1 MSTAF
6 QTSILRSGDGS
17 TNKRRMQMNFYS
29 YQYLVDHNN
38 EPNFLFI
45 IGILILAVAIFVTG
59 FLYFKNRSDNKY
71 RDLLII
77 FALGIILF
85 IGINYNNYEQQLDVN
100 NKNNQTLDL
109 MKSVAKDKKVST
121 KKLYSNNSSLTEGM
135 LIKAGKNIYRVSFDN
150 NLGSYTLTDANLISS
165 YKIQLVKK

>member
-1 MSTAF
+1 
-6 QTSILRSGDGS
+6 
-17 TNKRRMQMNFYS
+17 MNFYS

-45 IGILILAVAIFVTG
+45 IGILILAAAIFITG

-85 IGINYNNYEQQLDVN
+85 IGINYNNYEQQLDVS
-100 NKNNQTLDL
+100 NKNSQTLSL
-109 MKSVAKDKKVST
+109 MKSVARDKQVST
-121 KKLYSNNSSLTEGM
+121 KKLYSNSSSLTEGM

-150 NLGSYTLTDANLISS
+150 NQNSYTLSKANIISND
-165 YKIQLVKK
+165 KIQLVRK

>member
-1 MSTAF
+1 
-6 QTSILRSGDGS
+6 
-17 TNKRRMQMNFYS
+17 MNFYS

-45 IGILILAVAIFVTG
+45 IGILILAAAIFITG
-59 FLYFKNRSDNKY
+59 FLYFRNRSDNKY

-85 IGINYNNYEQQLDVN
+85 IGINYNNYEQQLDVS
-100 NKNNQTLDL
+100 NKNSQTLSL
-109 MKSVAKDKKVST
+109 MKSVARDKQVST
-121 KKLYSNNSSLTEGM
+121 KKLYSNSSSLTEGM

-150 NLGSYTLTDANLISS
+150 NQNSYTLSKANIISND
-165 YKIQLVKK
+165 KIQLVRK

>member
-1 MSTAF
+1 
-6 QTSILRSGDGS
+6 
-17 TNKRRMQMNFYS
+17 MNFYS
-29 YQYLVDHNN
+29 YQYLVSHNN

-85 IGINYNNYEQQLDVN
+85 IGINYNNYEQQLDVS
-100 NKNNQTLDL
+100 NKNSQTLTL
-109 MKSVAKDKKVST
+109 MRSVARDKKVSD
-121 KKLYSNNSSLTEGM
+121 KKLYSNSSSLTEGM
-135 LIKAGKNIYRVSFDN
+135 LIKAGSDIYRVSFDN
-150 NLGSYTLTDANLISS
+150 NQNSYTLTKANLITSQ
-165 YKIQLVKK
+165 KIQLIKK